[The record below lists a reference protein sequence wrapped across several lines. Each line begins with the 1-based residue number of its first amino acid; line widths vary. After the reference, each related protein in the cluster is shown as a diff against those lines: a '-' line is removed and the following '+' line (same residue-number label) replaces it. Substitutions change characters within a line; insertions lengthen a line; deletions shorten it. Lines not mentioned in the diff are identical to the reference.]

1 MKTIVIALM
10 SAAALLAPAA
20 EVVVYSPKAE
30 SLHVS
35 GAGRATAYPAEWT
48 GHRSVCTVPGGTND
62 AFEAWTGGD
71 AYSVG
76 NPYGTSAGRAHPAID
91 LTAYSPIVPRID
103 VSTGA
108 SDRAPTIAAY
118 VEGLYRIVWD
128 LDITD
133 DLRNNMLSDL
143 VWTKMNR
150 YEVAEPRPVERVRIV
165 RWVVDGWPMYRHGV
179 KPKAVVDQKMHL
191 SNRAFLTEADVLAT
205 GALDID
211 WENLNSDVVN
221 NFSVIRRGVAVTNV
235 AYLVVIG
242 DGKTYWEIPSD
253 TNSVPAVLDRVVERR
268 YEFRRTR
275 PTPVGSSLARGVASF
290 SFRIDGEEPAVSR
303 YGSSY
308 TACRVRVRRDGA
320 SDDAWTSGIQ
330 RIPAKDPASG
340 VYTLSSSDPELA
352 NALASGSC
360 TWSAALYN
368 AKFSDNALYDTTGG
382 ERKTDSSTALTNV
395 FSSAVLFT
403 P

>member
-1 MKTIVIALM
+1 MKTTAIALM

-20 EVVVYSPKAE
+20 EVVVYSPQAE

-35 GAGRATAYPAEWT
+35 GAGRSTAYPAEWT
-48 GHRSVCTVPGGTND
+48 GHRSVCAVPGGTND
-62 AFEAWTGGD
+62 AFEAWTGGE
-71 AYSVG
+71 AYTVG
-76 NPYGTSAGRAHPAID
+76 SPYGTSAGRAHPAID

-108 SDRAPTIAAY
+108 SDRAPTIAEY
-118 VEGLYRIVWD
+118 VAGLYRIVWD
-128 LDITD
+128 LRTTD
-133 DLRNNMLSDL
+133 ANRAKMLADLE
-143 VWTKMNR
+143 WTKTHR
-150 YEVAEPRPVERVRIV
+150 HEVATPRPVERVRIV
-165 RWVVDGWPMYRHGV
+165 RWVVDGTPVYRYGV
-179 KPKAVVDQKMHL
+179 EPKAVVDQKMLL

-205 GALDID
+205 GALDLD
-211 WENLNSDVVN
+211 WEKLKTDVLG
-221 NFSVIRRGVAVTNV
+221 NFAAIRYGCSITNV

-242 DGKTYWEIPSD
+242 DGKVYWEVDAD
-253 TNSVPAVLDRVVERR
+253 TNSVPAVLDRVIERR

-303 YGSSY
+303 HGSSY
-308 TACRVRVRRDGA
+308 TACRVRVRRAGA
-320 SDDAWTSGIQ
+320 TSDAWTSGV
-330 RIPAKDPASG
+330 RRLPAKDPASD
-340 VYTLSSSDPELA
+340 VYTISSSDAALT

-368 AKFSDNALYDTTGG
+368 AKFSDDELYDTTGG
-382 ERKTDSSTALTNV
+382 GRTTDASAGLTNV

>member
-1 MKTIVIALM
+1 MKTAVIALM

-20 EVVVYSPKAE
+20 EVVVYSPQAE

-48 GHRSVCTVPGGTND
+48 GHRSVCAVPGGTND
-62 AFEAWTGGD
+62 AFEAWTGGA
-71 AYSVG
+71 AYAVG

-103 VSTGA
+103 VSAGA
-108 SDRAPTIAAY
+108 SDRAPAIAEY
-118 VEGLYRIVWD
+118 VAGLYRIVWD
-128 LDITD
+128 LTTTD
-133 DLRNNMLSDL
+133 AKRAEMLDLLE
-143 VWTKMNR
+143 WTTRNR
-150 YEVAEPRPVERVRIV
+150 YEVATPRPVERVRIV
-165 RWVVDGWPMYRHGV
+165 RWVVDGQPVYHCGV
-179 KPKAVVDQKMHL
+179 KPEAVVDQKMLL
-191 SNRAFLTEADVLAT
+191 SDRAFLTEADVLAT
-205 GALDID
+205 GALDLD
-211 WENLNSDVVN
+211 WEKLNADVVN
-221 NFSVIRRGVAVTNV
+221 NFSVMRGGLSVTNV

-242 DGKTYWEIPSD
+242 DGKTYWDTSSD

-275 PTPVGSSLARGVASF
+275 PAPVGSSLARGVASF

-303 YGSSY
+303 HGSSY
-308 TACRVRVRRDGA
+308 TACRVRVRRAGA
-320 SDDAWTSGIQ
+320 SADAWTSGV
-330 RIPAKDPASG
+330 RRLPAKDPASG
-340 VYTLSSSDPELA
+340 VYTLSSSDPALT

-368 AKFSDNALYDTTGG
+368 AKFADDALYDTTGG
-382 ERKTDSSTALTNV
+382 ERTTDSSTGITNV